1 MPEQKLKNKKI
12 DCYLL
17 SNFIFLG
24 IEAILFMPFISIYI
38 LDNGFY
44 HVLDEGYTGQAVEW
58 NFNFYIIT
66 FIISIVNSLI
76 ILIYGIVI
84 LR

>member
-1 MPEQKLKNKKI
+1 M
-12 DCYLL
+12 
-17 SNFIFLG
+17 
-24 IEAILFMPFISIYI
+24 
-38 LDNGFY
+38 
-44 HVLDEGYTGQAVEW
+44 LDEGYTGQAVEW